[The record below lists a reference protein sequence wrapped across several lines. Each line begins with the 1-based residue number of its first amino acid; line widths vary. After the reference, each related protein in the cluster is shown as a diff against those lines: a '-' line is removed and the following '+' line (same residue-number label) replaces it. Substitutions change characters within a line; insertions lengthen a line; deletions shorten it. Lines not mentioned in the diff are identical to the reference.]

1 MKKITSD
8 KVMGFVLFL
17 GLVAVVGFFFDAYW
31 TMLPFLF
38 FLSGVI
44 VGNLNEEDVNNG

>member
-8 KVMGFVLFL
+8 KVITIIVFL
-17 GLVAVVGFFFDAYW
+17 GLVALIGFFFGKYW
-31 TMLPFLF
+31 SVFPFLF
-38 FLSGVI
+38 FTSGVI